1 MAKWNSLTYYLNG
14 VPNEITLTWPELDA
28 IVGGVPPSAAKH
40 RPWWSGDRPHVRSW
54 KSAGFNFTNLQMGS
68 QVTFVRSGSR
78 SEVTTANSRTTLA
91 RSNPVVVEQDGTELI
106 AADIVLVSCVKTK
119 RPEAAAA
126 KDLYISALFRKE
138 RSYAERSG
146 VPWYILSA
154 EHGLVDPEQWLA
166 PYERYLPDESSTYRE
181 AWGVKVVDDLE
192 QVQGLMEGK
201 VIEIHAGAVYLEAI
215 RSRLQSRGAVIVEP
229 LRGLPMGKRL
239 QWYDGG
245 NRVPQPDVSR
255 KVGVLLPDI
264 DSLVATLRD
273 ESLAVS
279 PKNFL
284 AAGSIGR
291 NLPGL
296 YSWWVDPEGALEL
309 TAGLG
314 HRIPTGMIYAGLA
327 GATHWPSGKRSSNTL
342 WLRIASMH
350 LGSKHEFS
358 TFRRTIGAIL
368 ASAEGRDEIDEIAL
382 TRWMDLHLRVLVV
395 PYEDANSLGRA
406 EQSVLAELDPLL
418 NLMGMPDTELR
429 RRLKELRRAVV
440 R

>member
-1 MAKWNSLTYYLNG
+1 MTARFQNARAKST
-14 VPNEITLTWPELDA
+14 
-28 IVGGVPPSAAKH
+28 
-40 RPWWSGDRPHVRSW
+40 
-54 KSAGFNFTNLQMGS
+54 
-68 QVTFVRSGSR
+68 
-78 SEVTTANSRTTLA
+78 
-91 RSNPVVVEQDGTELI
+91 PVVVEQDHTEFV

-192 QVQGLMEGK
+192 QIEGLMEGK

-239 QWYDGG
+239 RWYDGG
-245 NRVPQPDVSR
+245 NRVPQSGVSR
-255 KVGVLLPDI
+255 RVDVPLPDI
-264 DSLVATLRD
+264 DSLVASVRD

-284 AAGSIGR
+284 AAGRIGR
-291 NLPGL
+291 NLQSDL
-296 YSWWVDPEGALEL
+296 VWA
-309 TAGLG
+309 G
-314 HRIPTGMIYAGLA
+314 HRPHLHANATNMRGMADVEMDEYGRKEIPLSGDETATLLGFLDYQRSTMAWKCRGLNDAQLCTRLPPTSMTLGGMLKHLARVEDYWFSEVVAESEKPEPWATMPWAAEWQNASSQTGEELRQLWAERVEASRRVVAARLEAGEA
-327 GATHWPSGKRSSNTL
+327 A
-342 WLRIASMH
+342 
-350 LGSKHEFS
+350 LGSTHPAWD
-358 TFRRTIGAIL
+358 GQ
-368 ASAEGRDEIDEIAL
+368 GRPSL
-382 TRWMDLHLRVLVV
+382 RWVLVHMIEE
-395 PYEDANSLGRA
+395 YARHNGHADLIRESIDG
-406 EQSVLAELDPLL
+406 ETGE
-418 NLMGMPDTELR
+418 
-429 RRLKELRRAVV
+429 
-440 R
+440 